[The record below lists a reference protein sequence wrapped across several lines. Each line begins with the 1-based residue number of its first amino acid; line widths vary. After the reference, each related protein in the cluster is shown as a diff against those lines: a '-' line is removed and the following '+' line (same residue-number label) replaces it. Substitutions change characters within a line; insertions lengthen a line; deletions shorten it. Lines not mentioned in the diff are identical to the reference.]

1 MYTNVAYLH
10 NSLTDMVDESRSLIV
25 TSCGYYRVH
34 SRPTVSTERPQGRRD
49 YQLLYIA
56 KGKGYF
62 YFDGPDGKE
71 TVITEGNMILF
82 RPGEIQYYYY
92 HAPDKTEVY
101 WVHFTGRMVEGILD
115 NYEMPRAE
123 AGCCTRGAGI
133 PTQDLRRMPQIFYT
147 GTSPDYAWLYR
158 QMIQELQLCRPNYE
172 ELLTLNLRH
181 IFIQINRY
189 IKEGRKKGSDAQNE
203 IERATHYFNEHYNEQ
218 INIDDYAASRHM
230 STCWFIRSFRQIV
243 KVTPMQYILSLRMA
257 NAQSLLESTEYNISE
272 IAEAVGYDNPLYF
285 SRLFHKHIGVSPSE
299 YRKQR
304 T

>member
-1 MYTNVAYLH
+1 MFTNVAYLH
-10 NSLTDMVDESRSLIV
+10 NSLADMVDTSRSLVV

-34 SRPTVSTERPQGRRD
+34 SRPVISTERLNGRKD

-62 YFDGPDGKE
+62 DGPLGQE

-115 NYEMPRAE
+115 NYEMPNAE
-123 AGCCTRGAGI
+123 KV
-133 PTQDLRRMPQIFYT
+133 FYT
-147 GTSPDYAWLYR
+147 GASPDYAWLYK

-172 ELLTLNLRH
+172 ELLALYLRH

-189 IKEGRKKGSDAQNE
+189 IKEGLKKSSDVQNE
-203 IERATHYFNEHYNEQ
+203 IERAAHYFNEHYNEPLS
-218 INIDDYAASRHM
+218 IDDYAASRHM
-230 STCWFIRSFRQIV
+230 STCWFIRNFKQIL
-243 KVTPMQYILSLRMA
+243 KVTPMQYILSLRMS
-257 NAQSLLESTEYNISE
+257 NAQSLLETTEYNISE
-272 IAEAVGYDNPLYF
+272 IAEAVGYDNSLYF

-299 YRKQR
+299 YRKKR
-304 T
+304 TL

>member
-1 MYTNVAYLH
+1 MFTNVAYLH
-10 NSLTDMVDESRSLIV
+10 NSFSDIVDESKSLIV

-34 SRPTVSTERPQGRRD
+34 SRPTVSTERPNGRQD

-62 YFDGPDGKE
+62 YFDGKE
-71 TVITEGNMILF
+71 RIITEGNMILF
-82 RPGEIQYYYY
+82 RPGETQMYYY

-115 NYEMPRAE
+115 NYEMPHTE
-123 AGCCTRGAGI
+123 NV
-133 PTQDLRRMPQIFYT
+133 FYT
-147 GTSPDYAWLYR
+147 GTSPDYQWLYR

-172 ELLTLNLRH
+172 ELLALNLRH
-181 IFIQINRY
+181 IFIMINRY
-189 IKEGRKKGSDAQNE
+189 LREGRKVGSDIQNE
-203 IERATHYFNEHYNEQ
+203 IERATHYFNENYNAP
-218 INIDDYAASRHM
+218 INIDEYAESRHI
-230 STCWFIRSFRQIV
+230 STCWFIRSFKQIL
-243 KVTPMQYILSLRMA
+243 KVTPMQYILSLRIA

-304 T
+304 TK

>member
-1 MYTNVAYLH
+1 MFTNVAYLH
-10 NSLTDMVDESRSLIV
+10 NSLADMVDTSRSLVV

-34 SRPTVSTERPQGRRD
+34 SRPVVSTERLNGRKD

-62 YFDGPDGKE
+62 YFDGPLGQE

-115 NYEMPRAE
+115 NYEMPNAE
-123 AGCCTRGAGI
+123 KV
-133 PTQDLRRMPQIFYT
+133 FYT
-147 GTSPDYAWLYR
+147 GTSPDYAWLYK

-172 ELLTLNLRH
+172 ELLALNLRH

-189 IKEGRKKGSDAQNE
+189 IKEGLKKSSDVQNE
-203 IERATHYFNEHYNEQ
+203 IERAAHYFNEHYNEPLS
-218 INIDDYAASRHM
+218 IDDYAASRHM
-230 STCWFIRSFRQIV
+230 STCWFIRSFKQIL
-243 KVTPMQYILSLRMA
+243 KVTPMQYILSLRMS
-257 NAQSLLESTEYNISE
+257 NAQSLLETTEYNISE
-272 IAEAVGYDNPLYF
+272 IAEAVGYDL
-285 SRLFHKHIGVSPSE
+285 SLIHI
-299 YRKQR
+299 
-304 T
+304 